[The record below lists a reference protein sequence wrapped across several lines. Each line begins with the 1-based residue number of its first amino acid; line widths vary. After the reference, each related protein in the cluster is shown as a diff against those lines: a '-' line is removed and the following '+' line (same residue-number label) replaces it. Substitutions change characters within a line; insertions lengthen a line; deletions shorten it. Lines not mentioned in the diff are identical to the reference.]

1 MNSMARAEVNPAKAG
16 DHGPAKAGHY
26 VRTKDG
32 AAKTGHDKH
41 QKDDVP
47 KAHLNDAACWNAV
60 AAHDRDADGLFVYGV
75 RSTGVYCR
83 QSCPSRRPRRDR
95 VAFFDTAVAARQA
108 GFRACL
114 RCKPDATAPVVDPW
128 GEKIR
133 RACDYLSNVEGHPTL
148 ATLAARLGGS
158 PYHLQRN
165 FKRLVG
171 VSPREYAEACRLAK
185 VKRGLRQSTDITG
198 AMFDAGYGSSSRFY
212 ERAVPKLGMLPS
224 EYRRGGAGMR
234 ILYTIV
240 DSSNDTLGR
249 LLVAATSRGVC
260 AVAMGASD
268 ADLTRALS
276 HEYPAATIA
285 ADAGALAGSARAIVA
300 HLAGRQPR
308 LDLPLDVQAT
318 AFQWQVWQALAAI
331 PYGETRTYG
340 EVAASIGRPRA
351 VRAVARACAT
361 NPVALAIP
369 CHRVLPAA
377 GGTGGYRWGVARK
390 KALLS
395 AERRY

>member
-1 MNSMARAEVNPAKAG
+1 MNTMANADVDPALRELEGRPDSRRRAA
-16 DHGPAKAGHY
+16 DAGHD
-26 VRTKDG
+26 VR
-32 AAKTGHDKH
+32 KTVRHE
-41 QKDDVP
+41 
-47 KAHLNDAACWNAV
+47 HLNDAACWNAV
-60 AAHDRDADGLFVYGV
+60 VGHDRDADGLFVYGV
-75 RSTGVYCR
+75 RSTGIYCR
-83 QSCPSRRPRRDR
+83 PSCPSRRPRRDR
-95 VAFFDTAVAARQA
+95 VAFFETTAAARDA

-114 RCKPDATAPVVDPW
+114 RCKPDAEAAAADPW
-128 GEKIR
+128 VEKIR
-133 RACDYLSNVEGHPTL
+133 RACVYLSNVEGHPAL

-171 VSPREYAEACRLAK
+171 VSPREYAEACRLRK
-185 VKRGLRQSTDITG
+185 VKRGLRQPGDITG

-212 ERAVPKLGMLPS
+212 ERAVPKLGMAPS
-224 EYRRGGAGMR
+224 VYRRGGAGMR
-234 ILYTIV
+234 IQYTIV
-240 DSSNDTLGR
+240 DSSNGALGR

-260 AVAMGASD
+260 AVAMGSSD
-268 ADLTRALS
+268 ADLTRALWR
-276 HEYPAATIA
+276 EYPAATIA
-285 ADAGALAGSARAIVA
+285 ADAGALAGSADAIVA

-331 PYGETRTYG
+331 PYGETRTYS

-395 AERRY
+395 AERRS